1 MRIPPI
7 VAVCSFGP
15 EGRQAGKCLRR
26 KSRKSLMDCA
36 SEKTNNT
43 GSGGFCH
50 ISNVTPQFQRYNSRG
65 LLCNTILN

>member
-26 KSRKSLMDCA
+26 KSKDSFD
-36 SEKTNNT
+36 SSGPEKTNNT
-43 GSGGFCH
+43 GSGGFCR
-50 ISNVTPQFQRYNSRG
+50 ISEVTPQFQRYSNRG
-65 LLCNTILN
+65 LLCNTTLN